1 MSRAQFA
8 QAMQDREQMTW
19 DTLDRLY
26 EAGANLKDL
35 KELAREAGCSGWRP
49 KETNAHARSASV
61 G

>member
-1 MSRAQFA
+1 MSRLQMA
-8 QAMQDREQMTW
+8 QAMQEREQMTW

-35 KELAREAGCSGWRP
+35 QDLAREAGCSGWRP
-49 KETNAHARSASV
+49 KENHAHARSARV